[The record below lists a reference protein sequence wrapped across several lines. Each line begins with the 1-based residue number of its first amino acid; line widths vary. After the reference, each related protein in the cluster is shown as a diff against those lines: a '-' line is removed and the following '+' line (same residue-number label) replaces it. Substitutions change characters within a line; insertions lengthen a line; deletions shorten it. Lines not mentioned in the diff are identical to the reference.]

1 MSVHPGA
8 FERIGIVTTPGHAA
22 VVETLHELREVL
34 EPRGVRLQVERD
46 RQHLLPDAGPL
57 RPEDLDLLITLGG
70 DGTLLR
76 GARMVSPHG
85 VPVLGIN
92 LGHLG
97 FLTSAPQLELREHL
111 DQLFAGAFWIDERFT
126 LEAVVRGATGFVSAP
141 FTALNDAVLHK
152 GGFARVIRLAVHVSP
167 DHQEV
172 ATYTADGII
181 IATPTGSTAYS
192 LSAGGPI
199 VVPSVECI
207 LATPICPHTMV
218 VRPLV
223 LPATAEVTVSAL
235 TPTEGLMLTVDGQ
248 DGAELRPGDR
258 LVVRRGPVGIRL
270 VRFAGQNFF
279 TTLRRKLHWA
289 IEHNERVPA
298 S

>member
-1 MSVHPGA
+1 MSTGPA
-8 FERIGIVTTPGHAA
+8 SFRRIGVVTTPGHAS
-22 VVETLHELREVL
+22 VVETLHELRDAL
-34 EPRGVRLQVERD
+34 EPRGVQLQVERD
-46 RQHLLPDAGPL
+46 RQRLLPDAGALHPG
-57 RPEDLDLLITLGG
+57 EIDLLITLGG

-76 GARMVSPHG
+76 GARLVAPYG
-85 VPVLGIN
+85 VPILGIN
-92 LGHLG
+92 LGRLG
-97 FLTSAPQLELREHL
+97 FLTSAPQLELREHV
-111 DQLFAGAFWIDERFT
+111 DHLFAGDFWIDERFT
-126 LEAVVRGATGFVSAP
+126 LEAVVVGASGFVSTP

-167 DHQEV
+167 EQQEV

-199 VVPSVECI
+199 VAPAVQCI
-207 LATPICPHTMV
+207 LATPICPHTLV

-223 LPATAEVTVSAL
+223 LPASAEVTVSAL

-258 LVVRRGPVGIRL
+258 LVIRRGPAAVRL
-270 VRFAGQNFF
+270 VRFAGQSFF